1 MSLSDKEILGIAM
14 RNSYKVLFEDANE
27 EDIIASENY
36 YFAHNPFAPYSRDFL
51 LNMLQYFTEEEEYE
65 KCLLINMIIKEW
77 SSDHT
82 RKKL

>member
-1 MSLSDKEILGIAM
+1 MPLSDTEILGIAM
-14 RNSYKVLFEDANE
+14 RNSYRVLFEDANE

-65 KCLLINMIIKEW
+65 KCLLINMIIREW
-77 SSDHT
+77 NSDHT
-82 RKKL
+82 KKKL